1 MILFCNSPEIHK
13 LIIYFSKNGAKIMQ
27 LFETH
32 KLFCG
37 KFWIIIGNWEILI
50 GHELQIA
57 CSGNASDDG
66 DWNLLG
72 TVVGG
77 VAAKKEPFGILLA

>member
-1 MILFCNSPEIHK
+1 
-13 LIIYFSKNGAKIMQ
+13 MQ
-27 LFETH
+27 LFENH

-37 KFWIIIGNWEILI
+37 KFGIKIGYRKILI
-50 GHELQIA
+50 GNELQIA

-72 TVVGG
+72 TVVSG
-77 VAAKKEPFGILLA
+77 VATEKEPFGILLA

>member
-1 MILFCNSPEIHK
+1 
-13 LIIYFSKNGAKIMQ
+13 MQ
-27 LFETH
+27 LFENH

-37 KFWIIIGNWEILI
+37 KFGIKIGYRKILI
-50 GHELQIA
+50 GNELQIA
-57 CSGNASDDG
+57 CSGNVSDDG

-77 VAAKKEPFGILLA
+77 VTAKKEPFGILLA

>member
-1 MILFCNSPEIHK
+1 
-13 LIIYFSKNGAKIMQ
+13 MQ

-37 KFWIIIGNWEILI
+37 KFWIIIGNRKILI
-50 GHELQIA
+50 GNELQIA

-66 DWNLLG
+66 DWNLLR
-72 TVVGG
+72 TVVSG
-77 VAAKKEPFGILLA
+77 VAAKKEPFGMLLS

>member
-1 MILFCNSPEIHK
+1 
-13 LIIYFSKNGAKIMQ
+13 MQ
-27 LFETH
+27 LFENH

-37 KFWIIIGNWEILI
+37 KFGIKIGYRKILI
-50 GHELQIA
+50 GNELQIA
-57 CSGNASDDG
+57 CSGNVSDDG

-77 VAAKKEPFGILLA
+77 VAAKKEPFGMLLS